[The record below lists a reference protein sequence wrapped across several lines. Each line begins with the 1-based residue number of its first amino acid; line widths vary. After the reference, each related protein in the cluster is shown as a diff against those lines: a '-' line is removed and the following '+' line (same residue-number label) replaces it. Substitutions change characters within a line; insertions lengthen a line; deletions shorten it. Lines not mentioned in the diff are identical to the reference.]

1 MSRARLFRTKLHRV
15 KEEYTRWDAAGK
27 KAALGTDPELAEAE
41 DWKPQV

>member
-27 KAALGTDPELAEAE
+27 KVALGTDAERAEAE
-41 DWKPQV
+41 DWQPDL